1 MTNEVYVSTD
11 IEANGRSPGHHSML
25 SFASVAFKLDKTII
39 STFERNLKELSG
51 AKPNRETM
59 EWWQT
64 QPKAWKACRQNQADP
79 KEAMTNYLD
88 WIKSLEGTPIFVA
101 APVSFDYRFISWYL
115 WEFTGEDPFLN
126 MNAPQAID
134 INTYYI
140 ALMNTNI
147 TQSHRLSM
155 PRDLF
160 DPDIPHTHRALDDA
174 MEQAMLFC
182 NLVQNNNDRH
192 LT

>member
-1 MTNEVYVSTD
+1 MV
-11 IEANGRSPGHHSML
+11 
-25 SFASVAFKLDKTII
+25 
-39 STFERNLKELSG
+39 NL
-51 AKPNRETM
+51 
-59 EWWQT
+59 
-64 QPKAWKACRQNQADP
+64 
-79 KEAMTNYLD
+79 
-88 WIKSLEGTPIFVA
+88 
-101 APVSFDYRFISWYL
+101 
-115 WEFTGEDPFLN
+115 EFTGKDPFLN
-126 MNAPQAID
+126 MNTPQTID

-160 DPDIPHTHRALDDA
+160 DPNLPHTHRALDDA